1 MYRGFISLKEKKKM
15 TRTDARELL
24 MQMLYSMKIQNDYSK
39 ERKDYFLKEKKLG
52 NQKEYIDKMHE
63 LITEHMTEI
72 DEKYEA
78 LETGWKL
85 NRLSAVDLSIIRV
98 AMAEILYTDEIAK
111 GVAINEAVELAKKF
125 SSDKSASF
133 INAVLAKVDR

>member
-39 ERKDYFLKEKKLG
+39 ERRDDFLKEKKLG

-98 AMAEILYTDEIAK
+98 AMAEILYTEDIAK

>member
-1 MYRGFISLKEKKKM
+1 M

>member
-39 ERKDYFLKEKKLG
+39 ERKDDFLKEKKLG
-52 NQKEYIDKMHE
+52 NQKEYIDKMHG

>member
-1 MYRGFISLKEKKKM
+1 M

-24 MQMLYSMKIQNDYSK
+24 MQMLYSMKIQNDYSS
-39 ERKDYFLKEKKLG
+39 ERKEDFLKEKKLG

-98 AMAEILYTDEIAK
+98 AMAEILYTDDIAK

>member
-1 MYRGFISLKEKKKM
+1 M

-39 ERKDYFLKEKKLG
+39 ERRDDFLKEKKLG

-98 AMAEILYTDEIAK
+98 AMAEILYTEDIAK